1 MIWREPCFVQ
11 AMSVYSAEY
20 HAMVTSPGPAGA
32 RPAQLLAQSAVP
44 SSSVPSSAI
53 PPSAVADAGPSAA
66 KPQEGFFHHLW
77 NVINPL
83 QHVPVI
89 GTIYR
94 AITGEHL
101 DAVEKI
107 AGDTLYGGL
116 WGAVSSVADVAFE
129 GLTGK
134 SFEDTALALFKS
146 DSSPKLASTKVV
158 APTITADI
166 SLPSVDLPVLPTA
179 TDAGVSAAP
188 KNGMDVAALTRALS
202 AKGVDS
208 DTANRALYAYRRS
221 MGWNTASPVL
231 ATVH

>member
-1 MIWREPCFVQ
+1 
-11 AMSVYSAEY
+11 MSVYSAEY
-20 HAMVTSPGPAGA
+20 HAMIASPGPAGA
-32 RPAQLLAQSAVP
+32 KPASVLAQSVP
-44 SSSVPSSAI
+44 GVPSSATGTA
-53 PPSAVADAGPSAA
+53 SAQPH
-66 KPQEGFFHHLW
+66 EGFFHHLW
-77 NVINPL
+77 NVVNPL

-116 WGAVSSVADVAFE
+116 WGAIASVADVAFE

-146 DSSPKLASTKVV
+146 DDRVKVASTKVV
-158 APTITADI
+158 APTITAG
-166 SLPSVDLPVLPTA
+166 SPVLSTDLPALPAQTDIVAKTA
-179 TDAGVSAAP
+179 LP
-188 KNGMDVAALTRALS
+188 KGLDVAALTNALS

-208 DTANRALYAYRRS
+208 DTAMRALYAYRRS
-221 MGWNTASPVL
+221 MGANAPLPVFAS
-231 ATVH
+231 VH